1 MALRRWVIM
10 LETSM
15 EGGVT
20 SGKMEALGVGVAG
33 VVEGMGTSG
42 TNGVAGVGGTGSFD
56 MGGGTG

>member
-1 MALRRWVIM
+1 M

-42 TNGVAGVGGTGSFD
+42 TNGVAGVGGTGCSSFSNPSCCA
-56 MGGGTG
+56 